1 MSSKNIDTQY
11 NNYINY
17 DSISPLLTYQM
28 SKKITRK
35 LDLLIKSC
43 IMKISGGNLKKA
55 TVFSSSLNQDV
66 YLIEKRI
73 SNRLSL
79 KNKEITEFLI
89 EHDFLDYLNSRSNNF
104 TWRLYDNHYDYI
116 EYNKG
121 GFFNKHRDYQWV
133 YYPNTIQMTCLIGL
147 QNCKRG
153 GDTKIWYP
161 KYFKTGQEERFDTF
175 KATCQEGGILIF
187 PSHWFHSGF
196 EVKDKKRLFMMTLLC
211 EYHNIPLN
219 KTICRT
225 NYYRQ
230 SYSDSLKGN
239 LFLKSNSFK
248 GFTNTDTD
256 TDSDYIENKE
266 YKYNSDDLEIITSDD
281 RIMKLNK
288 ELIENTNLAILFEI
302 YNKSVIKC
310 QYSYSELNIILRYLM
325 DENIPI
331 SVLNKE
337 INCKSYMNILK
348 EIGIL
353 DPLMIKVGNKTNSK
367 TMRILDKLINRKI
380 NIGLWSSFQPWMI
393 KVVDKIKN
401 IIPFVV
407 INRFVN
413 GSHID
418 SGIDIY
424 NAQFLKYAD
433 TFFIKGIQIQYY
445 KKGEEN
451 NNSILKNIHGLL
463 LCVSNSNINL
473 LEKEDKKIKERYL
486 NSSYYFDEPEL
497 YIKKNI
503 YTYNEETPK
512 KCMYEKRV
520 TREQTKLYNEVI
532 KEIKQNLDLNDEL
545 KPSSFNIEDWK
556 MKYYKYTY
564 YAGDGYDSYEDYRDY
579 ESDCNGYDE
588 WGGFYKEDTSSKYD
602 REVIT
607 VRYGLYFRE

>member
-1 MSSKNIDTQY
+1 MSSKSIDTQY

-17 DSISPLLTYQM
+17 DSIAPLSVYQM

-35 LDLLIKSC
+35 LDSLINSC
-43 IMKISGGNLKKA
+43 IMKISGGNLKQA
-55 TVFSSSLNQDV
+55 TVFSSSLNKDV

-79 KNKEITEFLI
+79 KNKEITDFLI

-104 TWRLYDNHYDYI
+104 TWKLYDNHYDYI

-147 QNCKRG
+147 QDCKQG
-153 GDTKIWYP
+153 GETKIWYP
-161 KYFKTGQEERFDTF
+161 TYFRTDQEQRFDTF
-175 KATCQEGGILIF
+175 KTTCQEGGILIF

-225 NYYRQ
+225 DYYMQ

-239 LFLKSNSFK
+239 FVLKSNPFK
-248 GFTNTDTD
+248 ELKNTDTVLD
-256 TDSDYIENKE
+256 PDYIDNRE

-281 RIMKLNK
+281 RNMKINK
-288 ELIENTNLAILFEI
+288 ELLKSTNLGILFEI

-325 DENIPI
+325 EENIPI
-331 SVLNKE
+331 SVLNKD
-337 INCKSYMNILK
+337 INGKSYMNILQ

-353 DPLMIKVGNKTNSK
+353 DPLMIEIGNKTNSK

-413 GSHID
+413 GSHIE

-433 TFFIKGIQIQYY
+433 TFFVRYSDTKYY
-445 KKGEEN
+445 KKREGDN
-451 NNSILKNIHGLL
+451 NDSILKNIHELL
-463 LCVSNSNINL
+463 LCISNSNINL

-486 NSSYYFDEPEL
+486 NSSYYFDEPES

-503 YTYNEETPK
+503 YTYNSK
-512 KCMYEKRV
+512 KNMYEKRV
-520 TREQTKLYNEVI
+520 IRDKTKLYNEVI
-532 KEIKQNLDLNDEL
+532 EEIKHQLDSNDEL

-564 YAGDGYDSYEDYRDY
+564 YAGDGYDSYEDYRDDDT
-579 ESDCNGYDE
+579 DCNGYDE
-588 WGGFYKEDTSSKYD
+588 WGGFYKEDKSSKYD

-607 VRYGLYFRE
+607 VRYGLYFRD